1 MPVSFT
7 IQHKIPVPAK
17 WTCSHSKYPFGD
29 MKVGD
34 SFEIPPGIEVSAVRT
49 TASMYKLRK
58 GPGFSIR
65 KVSSN
70 GQPAKYRVWRV
81 S

>member
-1 MPVSFT
+1 
-7 IQHKIPVPAK
+7 
-17 WTCSHSKYPFGD
+17 

-34 SFEIPPGIEVSAVRT
+34 SFEVPPGIEVSAVRT